1 MIIGLFLMVW
11 TKMKVEEIKT
21 WSGYREIPSRLNIT
35 AETLDK
41 QISSGNGSRIA
52 FKDDKGSI
60 SYAEL
65 NDRVI
70 GLASGLQGLGISET
84 DHVLIR
90 LPNCIE
96 FIVSFLAL
104 VKLGALPVLQNS
116 LLGSSEVAY
125 VQEHSGALAAIT
137 LNDIA
142 EPIRALRGALPLG
155 VIVARGSEEGDKVF
169 EDLITAKREKLIPT
183 VNTHAN
189 DPAFMVYTSGTTG
202 NPKGI
207 IHAHRWIV
215 AQGDTNKL
223 RIEPQEH
230 DIVMATGEWSFI
242 SALGHNVLFP
252 LRNGVTGGILEGR
265 MHPERVL
272 KAVEVLGITVLYSVA
287 TVYRRILAIGG
298 VEKQYNLSSLRGC
311 NATGEALEA
320 ATYNEWFD
328 RIGCPIWEHYG
339 VSEMQ
344 LVFGQCPHWP
354 IKPGSVG
361 KPLPGTRVEILD
373 EDYQPVPV
381 GEIGHMLIG
390 SDNPGFFIGYH
401 KDQGKTNEVI
411 RNGWYHTGD
420 LAYKDEDGFL
430 WIAGRN
436 DDCFKSR
443 GIFISPIEIENAL
456 RQINGVAE
464 ACVLPAPDKVIGNK
478 IRAVI
483 VLKDGVKNKDTNAKI
498 VREELK
504 KSIAP
509 YKVPQIVEF
518 IDALPKSPVGKVLR
532 RALIDA

>member
-1 MIIGLFLMVW
+1 
-11 TKMKVEEIKT
+11 MKVDEIKT
-21 WSGYREIPSRLNIT
+21 WPGYREIPAQLNIT

-41 QISSGNGSRIA
+41 QISLGRGDRIA
-52 FKDDKGSI
+52 FRDNNAGI

-65 NDRVI
+65 NKRVVA
-70 GLASGLQGLGISET
+70 LASGLQGLGVSET

-104 VKLGALPVLQNS
+104 VKLGAIPVLQNS
-116 LLGSSEVAY
+116 LLGASEVAY
-125 VQEHSGALAAIT
+125 VQEHSGARAAIT

-142 EPIRALRGALPLG
+142 EPLRALREALPLG
-155 VIVARGSEEGDKVF
+155 VIVARGFEEGDQVF
-169 EDLITAKREKLIPT
+169 EDLGATKPKNLLRTA
-183 VNTHAN
+183 NTHAN

-207 IHAHRWIV
+207 VHAHRWIV

-230 DIVMATGEWSFI
+230 DVVMATGEWSFI

-272 KAVEVLGITVLYSVA
+272 KAVEVLGVTVLYSVA

-298 VEKQYNLSSLRGC
+298 VETKFNLSSLRGC

-320 ATYNEWFD
+320 ATYNEWLD

-373 EDYQPVPV
+373 EKYQSVPV
-381 GEIGHMLIG
+381 GEIGHMLIA

-401 KDQGKTNEVI
+401 KDQAKTNEVI
-411 RNGWYHTGD
+411 HDGWYHTGD
-420 LAYKDEDGFL
+420 LAYRDEDDFL

-456 RQINGVAE
+456 RQISGIAE
-464 ACVLPAPDKVIGNK
+464 ACILPSPDREIGNK
-478 IRAVI
+478 IRAVV
-483 VLKDGVKNKDTNAKI
+483 VLKPGATNIGITAEKI
-498 VREELK
+498 REELK
-504 KSIAP
+504 KGIAP